1 MLPLQIW
8 TTPMTMM
15 RPRAK
20 SFPAVKTSWTQV
32 AHRTL
37 WQFTHVSSTED
48 GNRWHHN
55 TTGFREQS
63 WICSMV
69 FYGVMFRFRS
79 FCIFSLMFN
88 WRSALSTVNWTILAS
103 SSGPEGRHRLSRNA
117 KYVHPCSHVP
127 VRINF
132 ESLGKLTVT
141 LQKLWP
147 STVCFYFKAALCVK
161 STTEPIPNL
170 LSLFTLLYS
179 PNTFIKTH
187 CSERSPPSAETWCDE
202 NPSSGVFVSDS
213 EQTEE
218 AVHIQRQTAAS
229 REMLLSGGRQEG
241 KRGCSM

>member
-1 MLPLQIW
+1 MFITEIFLFESDTKENCSEDFSQTSSLRSLSPLLEIRTEVKRKTKRDGSVMMVVVKWRGWDLKCLLLLWTRTKMLPLQIW

-79 FCIFSLMFN
+79 FCILA
-88 WRSALSTVNWTILAS
+88 WCSTDVLLCLQST
-103 SSGPEGRHRLSRNA
+103 GP
-117 KYVHPCSHVP
+117 
-127 VRINF
+127 F
-132 ESLGKLTVT
+132 
-141 LQKLWP
+141 
-147 STVCFYFKAALCVK
+147 
-161 STTEPIPNL
+161 
-170 LSLFTLLYS
+170 
-179 PNTFIKTH
+179 
-187 CSERSPPSAETWCDE
+187 
-202 NPSSGVFVSDS
+202 
-213 EQTEE
+213 
-218 AVHIQRQTAAS
+218 
-229 REMLLSGGRQEG
+229 
-241 KRGCSM
+241 